1 MLEALTDIANNDDLI
16 QGMDLLN
23 LACSGSAVGLCG
35 GGGAADTDEA
45 GRLSCSTRTAPLRKQ
60 VSINEQPQAT
70 TTAAA
75 AAAQVQLQQSE
86 PRSCT
91 PTAAV
96 GAIPKIKLS
105 HHRGKT
111 LQSSYSLPE
120 RGYGACDVIQ
130 ELSSA
135 NSDAETESSE
145 QNTSFIEHSAYT
157 SRDCLREKRRLFKKS
172 ASTGSGRRRSAQR
185 RSLTQRLLSFRQSS
199 QDDDADRREAEVSL

>member
-91 PTAAV
+91 PTAAAAV

-120 RGYGACDVIQ
+120 RGYGAC
-130 ELSSA
+130 
-135 NSDAETESSE
+135 DAETESSE

>member
-1 MLEALTDIANNDDLI
+1 
-16 QGMDLLN
+16 MDLLN

-120 RGYGACDVIQ
+120 RGYGACD
-130 ELSSA
+130 
-135 NSDAETESSE
+135 AETESSE